1 MPLSDTNYSQPIN
14 TDLARGLLNIHN
26 AGLDGG
32 SQLSPA
38 GLLLKGASDSDSALI
53 SNPEGFNSSSKYSIA
68 EGRKMSQIFDLNFY
82 GGSNSDLPRSNDLK
96 NEQVFAQPQS
106 PAVVAGWE
114 SEAASVPDYANN
126 TFKAAREVVLGSQ
139 ALVLKDFVGNVDQ
152 KDCYTFQVAQSTNLN
167 LVLNGL
173 TANADLELFNGRGRV
188 IASSKNAANANESIT
203 YSNLDAG
210 QYYVRVSQP
219 VNGENTNYN
228 LSFSTKLISDVSTEV
243 LSVGVPQAASPE
255 PVAASPANSYIQ
267 QVLDLTNVERNKGGL
282 QPLRLNNKLNQSAQ
296 AHSQDMAI
304 ADYFSHTGANGSN
317 AGDRAASAGYHYSS
331 LGENIA
337 AGYITP
343 QEVVQGWMNS
353 PGHRANIMNAG
364 YQELGIGYY
373 YLATDTG
380 NVNYNYYWTQ
390 EFGTAG

>member
-1 MPLSDTNYSQPIN
+1 MPLSDPNYSHPIN
-14 TDLARGLLNIHN
+14 TDLARGLNIRN

-32 SQLSPA
+32 SQLSPT
-38 GLLLKGASDSDSALI
+38 GLLWKGTSDSNSVI
-53 SNPEGFNSSSKYSIA
+53 SNPESFYSSSKYSIA
-68 EGRKMSQIFDLNFY
+68 EGRKMSQIFDPNFY
-82 GGSNSDLPRSNDLK
+82 GGSNTDLPRSSEFK
-96 NEQVFAQPQS
+96 NEQVSTQPH

-114 SEAASVPDYANN
+114 SQAASVPDYANN

-139 ALVLKDFVGNVDQ
+139 ALVLKDFVGDGDQ
-152 KDCYTFQVAQSTNLN
+152 KDCYTFKVEQSINLN

-188 IASSKNAANANESIT
+188 IASSKNAGSANESIT

-210 QYYVRVSQP
+210 EYYVRVSQA

-243 LSVGVPQAASPE
+243 SSIGVPQAASPQ
-255 PVAASPANSYIQ
+255 PVAASPVNSYIQ
-267 QVLDLTNVERNKGGL
+267 QVLDLTNAERNKGGL

-317 AGDRAASAGYHYSS
+317 AGDRAATAGYYYSS

-373 YLATDTG
+373 YLANDTG

-390 EFGTAG
+390 EFGTPG

>member
-32 SQLSPA
+32 SQLSPFA
-38 GLLLKGASDSDSALI
+38 DLLLKGASNSDSVI
-53 SNPEGFNSSSKYSIA
+53 TNPEGFNKLSKYSA
-68 EGRKMSQIFDLNFY
+68 ANGRKMSQIFDLNFY

-96 NEQVFAQPQS
+96 NEQIFAQPQT
-106 PAVVAGWE
+106 PGAVAGWE
-114 SEAASVPDYANN
+114 SDAVSIPDYANN

-139 ALVLKDFVGNVDQ
+139 ALLLKDFVGDVDQ
-152 KDCYTFQVAQSTNLN
+152 KDCYTFKVAQSTNLN

-188 IASSKNAANANESIT
+188 IASSKNAATASESIT
-203 YSNLDAG
+203 YSGLDAG
-210 QYYVRVSQP
+210 QYYVRVGQA
-219 VNGENTNYN
+219 VKGENTNYN
-228 LSFSTKLISDVSTEV
+228 LSFSTKLISDASTEV
-243 LSVGVPQAASPE
+243 SSAPIPQAASPE
-255 PVAASPANSYIQ
+255 PIPASPTNSYIQ
-267 QVLDLTNVERNKGGL
+267 QVLNLTNVERTKSGL
-282 QPLRLNNKLNQSAQ
+282 QPLRLNDKLNQSAQ

-317 AGDRAASAGYHYSS
+317 AGDRAASAGYYYSS

-364 YQELGIGYY
+364 YQELGVGYY
-373 YLATDTG
+373 YLANDTG

>member
-1 MPLSDTNYSQPIN
+1 MPLSDTNCSQSIN

-32 SQLSPA
+32 SRLSHT
-38 GLLLKGASDSDSALI
+38 GLLLKGANNSDSVI
-53 SNPEGFNSSSKYSIA
+53 SNPESFYSSSKYSIA

-82 GGSNSDLPRSNDLK
+82 DGSNTDLPRSSELK
-96 NEQVFAQPQS
+96 NEQVSTQPH

-114 SEAASVPDYANN
+114 SQAASVPDYANN

-139 ALVLKDFVGNVDQ
+139 ALVLKDFVGDGDQ
-152 KDCYTFQVAQSTNLN
+152 KDCYTFKVEQSINLN

-188 IASSKNAANANESIT
+188 IASSKNAGSANESIT

-210 QYYVRVSQP
+210 EYYVRVSQA

-243 LSVGVPQAASPE
+243 SSIGVPQAASPQ
-255 PVAASPANSYIQ
+255 PVAASPVNSYIQ
-267 QVLDLTNVERNKGGL
+267 QVLDLTNAERNKGGL

-317 AGDRAASAGYHYSS
+317 AGDRAATAGYYYSS

-373 YLATDTG
+373 YLANDTG

-390 EFGTAG
+390 EFGTPG